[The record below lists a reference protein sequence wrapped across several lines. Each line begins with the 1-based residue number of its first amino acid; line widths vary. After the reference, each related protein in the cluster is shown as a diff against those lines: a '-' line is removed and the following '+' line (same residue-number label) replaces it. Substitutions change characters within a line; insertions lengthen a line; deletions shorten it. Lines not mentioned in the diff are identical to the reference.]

1 MNESL
6 LNRIL
11 KDHKRRT
18 RSLALILCLSMI
30 VSLGT
35 FAGFHQTAIAKVYTR
50 EVLDCPYAHEGAE
63 PVAHVHNDDCYE
75 GETLVCTLPEREAHT
90 HTDECFAEQ
99 RVLVCT
105 LEENPGHQHS
115 EACFDENGELTC
127 QIPEGE
133 GAHVHTDDCYT
144 IERVLTCD
152 KPELPVHV
160 HDAGCFRTE
169 EITVDEPEDTAA
181 SEQAVSTV
189 PEMPVSDPNADIETA
204 EDWNREFEN
213 LELSGNWAR
222 DLVLV
227 AATQQGRGE
236 SPNNF
241 EAVLNDAGDAWVRH
255 GYTRYGAWYGYP
267 YAEWDAMFVSFCL
280 RYAGIPAE
288 NVPNNPTAAYM
299 AESFS
304 KGELFAGQDYV
315 PAVGDLIFFD
325 TADDEITNIDHM
337 GIVCHVDAENG
348 TINTVEGDRT
358 DTVATFGYYLND
370 EQIVGYGILPQN
382 PNYVP
387 NEEENTDIPD
397 EEFDGFIF
405 MTTDE
410 EEETPAAEEATA
422 PAVSMPAQSWERTA
436 GGIKVSVEAPEGA
449 FPENTTIAVTPV
461 NGNSLKDTVSDAV
474 SGEVLE
480 VQAVDITFFDAEGR
494 EIEPAVPIRV
504 VMTPAATENAE
515 EKTSV
520 VHVDV
525 AQQTAELIEQAEG
538 TEADNSEVVFDAD
551 AFTIYAIVYTYQVEY
566 EYEVDGKTFTS
577 SMPGAENMSLTQI
590 VKGLGIVDETEIET
604 FVSKIASIASSNEEV
619 AVVNENNEIR
629 VLKDGEAKIVITMQD
644 GAKFH
649 IDVRAEGETSASNE
663 TATVSTVGELYLPAD
678 AELKA
683 EVVGGEQAIEA
694 VKAIEGQDGNYQVF
708 DISLDNVEV
717 DNYDGFQV
725 DLTLP
730 AKILGSE
737 FHLYHVHEGKAE
749 ELLLKK
755 KSHTQDDGNELVES
769 VSFVTDSFSYF
780 VLSYTVDFTFE
791 IDGQTFSYSMPG
803 TTSATISDI
812 LANLGIENADEFTS
826 KISAISFTAPEL
838 LAVTPIVENT
848 TIGWV
853 ENQVFDI
860 VFEETASSYEKAS
873 ESELAAEDARL
884 ATVVTAPNWVL
895 TSTAPFDTDEVLT
908 IIMMNGEAFTI
919 HVTDALYSG
928 LNEFITDAE
937 LTINGQTYGKNDT
950 WEVYPDTEYNLTLT
964 FSEKGQRQLPS
975 GGNTVMM
982 KLPDGLTLPNGQSGT
997 FDIPFGLAGTL
1008 RGNTYEVRDGYLYV
1022 TFARD
1027 PKNLLERSSN
1037 THFEIN
1043 LKAMFDEDATEIHFN
1058 DRVNPDVDVKNDG
1071 SVDVQ
1076 KTGYYNAS
1084 TGMMEY
1090 DITVTSTGTTQNI
1103 VINDT
1108 IQGSLVQ
1115 YDADSATVSG
1125 IDNPPTPTT
1134 GENGFSVTIPKM
1146 TNGQVAHIHYT
1157 GTLDLDSLYASGY
1170 KITGVDGQNKVQY
1183 GKDNNPDKEITY
1195 EYTNTINF
1203 SNISKSNTK
1212 ATTEDGKTTLEWTV
1226 KVNEN
1231 PQASIVGGKITDKI
1245 GWGSKD
1251 IMSYVTEDGEDG
1263 KVPVSVIV
1271 KDENGNVVGTITDT
1285 AILNAGNDWTPAS
1298 WTYTI
1303 PDLTDLINSASG
1315 FTKDPSYTG
1324 EIPEAKDQKYTYE
1337 ISYHTTVTQAE
1348 QNQTVT
1354 NDSTNEHGGSSTGT
1368 GVVPGTNPNNPPQP
1382 GDEVITV
1389 TKTPT
1394 DVTQEYIEWK
1404 VVVNIPKGNYYSSD
1418 FYILDDLPWHYPDT
1432 GSGVTGGMVD
1442 TLDESYNENGFT
1454 KGVKVE
1460 GLKEGQESFSVS
1472 TSTSNDK
1479 YLTDENGN
1487 TLERQIVKIQFY
1499 KSATDQTD
1507 ENKGIGQDED
1517 RTLTVTIRTKNS
1529 AYWVESGAKSSQLT
1543 WHDNN
1548 VNAMGYTANGRAQ
1561 VTVPSIKKSGQNANK
1576 PGYFGGS
1583 DDDVY
1588 FAYDVVISNPS
1599 QFPIQ
1604 ITDTFDGRYLEFVG
1618 WNGLSELM
1626 VDSAT
1631 GKVTDTY
1638 NRYPGLYIKGG
1649 ANTWDNESTGR
1660 INPGPYMPV
1669 YTADTGSV
1677 QFTIPQLFKDE
1688 NNNYY
1693 PYYHF
1698 RYYLKV
1704 RDADALTQAAI
1715 ANQGKIILGNTVAW
1729 GDIDDHVDITYEV
1742 PVIEKDGWFSNSAD
1756 SNANER
1762 SYQFLI
1768 DVNPDALTFGNN
1780 NLEVVDSHSDNLSVD
1795 YHTVVAYEIPA
1806 GATVTKD
1813 EFRQVLQL
1821 LAKQQGGTVLETWEQ
1836 ERINALCSKCH
1847 VNSIDQLKANG
1858 IGWDFSGSE
1867 GTFSG
1872 LDDATHY
1879 FITYS
1884 ALIVGTGNQSFYNE
1898 ANMDGYISTKT
1909 DSRWFDSNATA
1920 GGDVYQIQL
1929 LKHVK
1934 GNNAHGLAGATF
1946 QLFMDDGSGNPIP
1959 MTYGDTKFTRGEEV
1973 YEDISDGSKFNEGR
1987 ENVVGQPI
1995 TFTTDDNGYVLIKLN
2010 QTAHGAEL
2018 EEGVHYYLKEIAS
2031 PVGYKIDSSVEYWS
2045 FTLTQD
2051 PDGVNYGGR
2060 DAYGVRQW
2068 IYFYYDDILKMSNT
2082 PVENEDVDISVEKK
2096 WYDVDGNAIT
2106 DTSKLANMKAEVQL
2120 CRRSSTGT
2128 SWSAWTAIKVD
2139 GATITEENDVKTLQ
2153 YVNSLDDLKFSWTNL
2168 PRSKTVDNVTT
2179 YYEYKIEEIPA
2190 TDNNTTEQIERF
2202 DTTVT
2207 SKESTDETTGDKIE
2221 YTVKNFAVEEKTKS
2235 LNIKKVWLDASGN
2248 TIDNPPNNI
2257 TFKLYRVISKTPFE
2271 FQPTAGGSEFFIT
2284 ENLPAGVTLVSD
2296 GDEPQ
2301 YYQMSNSAYGNGVT
2315 FSALDYIKIAA
2326 ENSSDVTYYAYYV
2339 KETAVD
2345 GYDSSSATTTTS
2357 DTTTITLTNKKIPE
2371 ERDTSLTIGKEWRW
2385 DDGTENGVAMDP
2397 PQNSPVTY
2405 QIYQVKSTT
2414 PFTDVTKVSSGGTLY
2429 DAKNSWG
2436 GYDWNWYHVDGQ
2448 PGTYQLGVNNDW
2460 SSTTFNNLPAVRVN
2474 GNVATYYAYYVEEID
2489 LPENI
2494 EASYKIKDNGD
2505 GTYSVLM
2512 TNKKSPEQTMVE
2524 VSKTWKINGADANFA
2539 ATGEPAKSWPDNV
2552 RVKVELLRDGTA
2564 VEGKVLYLTSDKT
2577 SDNFVGL
2584 PKEDENGNAY
2594 VYTVRETVQMLKDGG
2609 TAINDADWE
2618 ETVTIDGK
2626 AISAEIAA
2634 TANGFGLT
2642 NDLKS
2647 PGKII
2652 VEKSFAGEDVLT
2664 DEQKQ
2669 SITFTVTG
2677 PEGATGFPKTS
2688 ALGGDSTHFVFTDG
2702 KYTWTIENIDVA
2714 GEYTVTESGAA
2725 TTVESGGTTYTKTT
2739 TMRVDGKSV
2748 GTGETTSFTLGTSD
2762 SKVEF
2767 INRYDK
2773 PYDGSGFIDVEKVWS
2788 SSFTDGDKTP
2798 AQISLYRK
2806 EVDSLPGTGGGD
2818 GTNYRITFNYSY
2830 WDQNSNTYKTIET
2843 STSAMAGEIVTVVV
2857 SQSSNYSD
2865 DFIIQSN
2872 SGNIG
2877 SITDAKK
2884 VGGTYTLQFQITDST
2899 DNLNESSNVVYLAS
2913 YSGTNSIN
2921 NPSITATNSSSGGG
2935 GSTEPT
2941 QVYVDSA
2948 KTTVADI
2955 TADGGEFYQS
2965 AVVDSATSWTHHFG
2979 NLPIKTADGTKYYV
2993 YYVVEDG
3000 GIAYAATYS
3009 ESNNTVTITNNSKPE
3024 TTSLSVKKV
3033 WKNAAGQDIS
3043 STYTGEA
3050 QFELWQV
3057 ATTKGSSAMPGV
3069 GDVVKIRSN
3078 DSSCII
3084 PEVNGTLGNNIEL
3097 VFKVIASN
3105 DADKNDLRNSNNIRI
3120 YAGYSSYENYSG
3132 TYSQYEYKPNLISE
3146 NGNEFIIKYVIPTY
3160 PSDISF
3166 APKSIELKGFSWK
3179 GDSHEFYGTQ
3189 DYAGGEYQETTTT
3202 TENTYQV
3209 FTISN
3214 ADEDWT
3220 KHFTNLPLKSADG
3233 KTTYSYY
3240 VKEIDV
3246 PSEWTV
3252 AYSPEDTEHT
3262 GQSASASDGTI
3273 IATNTVPTPNTVSI
3287 SAEKTWKDNQG
3298 AEGNENF
3305 TNHPSLQ
3312 FTLYRKA
3319 LEEDETAPT
3328 EPPKT
3333 VDEATAAGYT
3343 LAVENIEGFSSVI
3356 KIAAGSATSQAENLP
3371 AAWADLPEKDPD
3383 GKTYSYLVIEGNV
3396 PHYTIKSVVKDG
3408 TDGSNVTYAFT
3419 NELDEEKI
3427 DLKLNKKWNINGTQI
3442 TEGLDDTT
3450 KYPEVKYKV
3459 YQVTYTNAART
3470 TLKDGTTAEGVE
3482 YTLPDGTGKLNNT
3495 NSWTETLQDLPKMKY
3510 TAIDEDG
3517 VFTAEYYNYYV
3528 VEQPITK
3535 DGDDNEYVVSYQ
3547 VGDGPILDASETDGH
3562 STSLNMG
3569 LDETSVTITNGKYEV
3584 EINILKTD
3592 PNQTP
3597 LTGAEFKLEMFTK
3610 SWETVWLKWN
3620 EESEKYERFV
3630 PTGTT
3635 LAAIEANAAENGA
3648 SATFPVGSDGKAKI
3662 DKLPNGRYRFV
3673 ETKAPDGYIIA
3684 EKESAIFTIAGG
3696 QINPEADN
3704 TATYNKA
3711 GNIFIVPNNPGS
3723 ALPQTGG
3730 IGTALFTA
3738 LGGLMTA
3745 TAGAI
3750 LTIRR
3755 KRKPAEG

>member
-1 MNESL
+1 M
-6 LNRIL
+6 LNQIL
-11 KDHKRRT
+11 KDRKRKT

-90 HTDECFAEQ
+90 HTDECFTEQ
-99 RVLVCT
+99 RVLVCG

-115 EACFDENGELTC
+115 EECYDENGELIC

-133 GAHVHTDDCYT
+133 GAHTHTEECYT
-144 IERVLTCD
+144 IERVLTCERT
-152 KPELPVHV
+152 ELNIHV
-160 HDAGCFRTE
+160 HDAGCFHTE
-169 EITVDEPEDTAA
+169 EISINEPEETVVP
-181 SEQAVSTV
+181 EQTVNMV
-189 PEMPVSDPNADIETA
+189 PEMPVSDPDADLETSD
-204 EDWNREFEN
+204 DWNREFEN

-255 GYTRYGAWYGYP
+255 GYTRYGAWYGVP
-267 YAEWDAMFVSFCL
+267 YAEEWSAMFVSFCL
-280 RYAGIPAE
+280 RYAGIPEE
-288 NVPNNPTAAYM
+288 NVPNNPTAAFM

-304 KGELFAGQDYV
+304 MGGLFAGRDYV

-325 TADDEITNIDHM
+325 TIDDEITNIDHM
-337 GIVCHVDAENG
+337 GIVYHVDTENG

-358 DTVATFGYYLND
+358 DAVATFGYTLDD

-382 PNYVP
+382 PDYIP
-387 NEEENTDIPD
+387 SEEENTDNTD
-397 EEFDGFIF
+397 EAYDGLIF

-410 EEETPAAEEATA
+410 EEETEETETAAVTTDAEDVTA
-422 PAVSMPAQSWERTA
+422 PAVPMPAQSWERTA
-436 GGIKVSVEAPEGA
+436 GGIKVTVDAPEGA
-449 FPENTTIAVTPV
+449 FPENTRIAVTPV

-474 SGEVLE
+474 DGEVLE
-480 VQAVDITFFDAEGR
+480 VQAVDITFFDADGR

-520 VHVDV
+520 VHIDIT
-525 AQQTAELIEQAEG
+525 QQTAELIEQAAG
-538 TEADNSEVVFDAD
+538 TEFDNSEVVFDAD

-577 SMPGAENMSLTQI
+577 SMPGAENMTLTQI
-590 VKGLGIVDETEIET
+590 VKGLGIVDETEIDT

-649 IDVRAEGETSASNE
+649 IDVRAEGETE
-663 TATVSTVGELYLPAD
+663 VTADNVAISTVGDLYLPAE

-725 DLTLP
+725 ELQLP
-730 AKILGSE
+730 ARILGSE
-737 FHLYHVHEGKAE
+737 FHLYHVHDGQVE
-749 ELLLKK
+749 ELLLNKN
-755 KSHTQDDGNELVES
+755 SDIQDDGNELVES

-803 TTSATISDI
+803 TTSASISDI
-812 LANLGIENADEFTS
+812 LTNLGIKNADEFTS
-826 KISAISFTAPEL
+826 KISSISFTAPEL

-1071 SVDVQ
+1071 SVDVK
-1076 KTGYYNAS
+1076 KTGSYNAS
-1084 TGMMEY
+1084 TGKMEY

-1103 VINDT
+1103 VINDIIGNNNPT
-1108 IQGSLVQ
+1108 IDIVKYNG
-1115 YDADSATVSG
+1115 DATVSG
-1125 IDNPPTPTT
+1125 IDNPRSPTIR
-1134 GENGFSVTIPKM
+1134 ENGFSVTIPKM
-1146 TNGQVAHIHYT
+1146 TDGQVAHIRYT
-1157 GTLDLDSLYASGY
+1157 ADVDVASLYDAGY
-1170 KITGVDGQNKVQY
+1170 KITGVNGTNKVQY
-1183 GKDNNPDKEITY
+1183 GKDGTPDKETEFKY
-1195 EYTNTINF
+1195 ENTIDF
-1203 SNISKSNTK
+1203 SNISKTSTGSSTDETNHV
-1212 ATTEDGKTTLEWTV
+1212 TTLDWTITANSDP
-1226 KVNEN
+1226 K
-1231 PQASIVGGKITDKI
+1231 ASIVGGTITDKI

-1251 IMSYVTEDGEDG
+1251 IMSYVTEDG
-1263 KVPVSVIV
+1263 KVPVSVTV
-1271 KDENGNVVGTITDT
+1271 KDENGNIVGTITDT
-1285 AILNAGNDWTPAS
+1285 AILDSGNPWTPAS

-1303 PDLTDLINSASG
+1303 PDLTNASG
-1315 FTKDPSYTG
+1315 FTKDSNYNET
-1324 EIPEAKDQKYTYE
+1324 IPAAKDQKYTYE
-1337 ISYHTTVTQAE
+1337 ISYQTKVTQAE

-1354 NDSTNEHGGSSTGT
+1354 NDSTNEHGGNSTGT
-1368 GVVPGTNPNNPPQP
+1368 GVVPGTNPINPPHP
-1382 GDEVITV
+1382 GGDPITV
-1389 TKTPT
+1389 SKTAT

-1404 VVVNIPKGNYYSSD
+1404 IVVNIPAGTDYTSD

-1442 TLDESYNENGFT
+1442 TLDSGYNENGFT
-1454 KGVKVE
+1454 NGVKVE
-1460 GLKEGQESFSVS
+1460 GLKVGQESYAVT

-1499 KSATDQTD
+1499 KDATTQTD
-1507 ENKGIGQDED
+1507 SNKGLVKDETNA
-1517 RTLTVTIRTKNS
+1517 RTLTVTVRTLNS
-1529 AYWVESGAKSSQLT
+1529 AYWVQSGAKSSQLT

-1561 VTVPSIKKSGQNANK
+1561 VTVPSIKKSGQK
-1576 PGYFGGS
+1576 SGRPGYIQETEENKN
-1583 DDDVY
+1583 DVY

-1604 ITDTFDGRYLEFVG
+1604 ITDSFDGRYLEFVG
-1618 WNGLSELM
+1618 WDGLSDLT
-1626 VDSAT
+1626 VDSTT
-1631 GKVTDTY
+1631 GKVTEQYSGTY
-1638 NRYPGLYIKGG
+1638 QYLYIKGG
-1649 ANTWDNESTGR
+1649 TNTWDNEFSGK

-1669 YTADTGSV
+1669 YDYTAGSGLV

-1704 RDADALTQAAI
+1704 RDAAVLTQAAI
-1715 ANQGKIILGNTVAW
+1715 ANQGKITLGNTVAW
-1729 GDIDDHVDITYEV
+1729 GNIDDHVDITYEV
-1742 PVIEKDGWFSNSAD
+1742 PVIDKDGWFANNAD

-1780 NLEVVDSHSDNLSVD
+1780 NLEVVDNHSDNLSVD

-1821 LAKQQGGTVLETWEQ
+1821 LAKQQGGNDLQDWEQ
-1836 ERINALCSKCH
+1836 NQINALYDKCEI
-1847 VNSIDQLKANG
+1847 SSLDALKANG
-1858 IGWDFSGSE
+1858 VGWDFSGSE

-1872 LDDATHY
+1872 LKDATHY
-1879 FITYS
+1879 FITYN
-1884 ALIVGTGNQSFYNE
+1884 ALIVGTGSQTFSNE
-1898 ANMDGYISTKT
+1898 AEMEGYISSKT

-1946 QLFMDDGSGNPIP
+1946 QLFMDDGAGNPIP

-1973 YEDISDGSKFNEGR
+1973 YEDISDGSRFNEDR

-2060 DAYGVRQW
+2060 DAYGNRQW

-2082 PVENEDVDISVEKK
+2082 PVENENVDLSVEKK
-2096 WYDVDGNAIT
+2096 WYDVNGNAIT
-2106 DTSKLANMKAEVQL
+2106 DTTKLENMEAKVQL
-2120 CRRSSTGT
+2120 YRRSSTGT
-2128 SWSAWTAIKVD
+2128 SWSDWTAIKVD
-2139 GATITEENDVKTLQ
+2139 GSNITVGSDVKTLR
-2153 YVNSLDDLKFSWTNL
+2153 YVSSLDELKFSWTDL
-2168 PRSKTVDNVTT
+2168 PRSVTVDNVTT
-2179 YYEYKIEEIPA
+2179 YYEYKVEEIFA
-2190 TDNNTTEQIERF
+2190 TDNSTNDRIGRF

-2235 LNIKKVWLDASGN
+2235 LNIKKVWLDASGK
-2248 TIDNPPNNI
+2248 TIDNPPDNI
-2257 TFKLYRVISKTPFE
+2257 TFKLYRVISKSPFE
-2271 FQPTAGGSEFFIT
+2271 YQPTAGGSEFFIT
-2284 ENLPAGVTLVSD
+2284 DNLPDGVQMVEDSLGNS
-2296 GDEPQ
+2296 
-2301 YYQMSNSAYGNGVT
+2301 YYQMRSSAYTAGVI
-2315 FSALDYIKIAA
+2315 FSALDYIKIGE

-2345 GYDSSSATTTTS
+2345 GYDSSSAAKTIVDESGNT
-2357 DTTTITLTNKKIPE
+2357 TTTITLTNKKIPD

-2397 PQNSPVTY
+2397 PQNTTVTY
-2405 QIYQVKSTT
+2405 QIYQVKSST
-2414 PFTDVTKVSSGGTLY
+2414 PFTDPTKVNSGGTLY

-2436 GYDWNWYHVDGQ
+2436 GYDWNWYHVNGQ

-2494 EASYKIKDNGD
+2494 EASYKIKDNQD

-2524 VSKTWKINGADANFA
+2524 VSKTWKINGEDANFA

-2564 VEGKVLYLTSDKT
+2564 VDGKVLYLTADKT

-2584 PKEDENGNAY
+2584 PKEDTNGNAY
-2594 VYTVRETVQMLKDGG
+2594 VYTVRETVQMLKENG
-2609 TAINDADWE
+2609 TATNDDDWE
-2618 ETVTIDGK
+2618 ETVMIDGK

-2634 TANGFGLT
+2634 TTNGFGIT
-2642 NDLKS
+2642 NDLKT
-2647 PGKII
+2647 PGSLVVK
-2652 VEKSFAGEDVLT
+2652 KSFDETSEGAKTLT
-2664 DEQKQ
+2664 ADQKKL
-2669 SITFTVTG
+2669 ITFTVSGPSGYTATKTLNDIGEDGFQYDSETG
-2677 PEGATGFPKTS
+2677 
-2688 ALGGDSTHFVFTDG
+2688 V
-2702 KYTWTIENIDVA
+2702 YTWALTGLPA
-2714 GEYTVTESGAA
+2714 GSYTVKETNANFSGYSR
-2725 TTVESGGTTYTKTT
+2725 TTTYVVTDADGVEGSSTSGLSASATVVGDKTT
-2739 TMRVDGKSV
+2739 TVAFENKYTEQTDTGITVQKIWKDSSGNIITTLMSDSAQVVLDLKRSGGAFVPSTGTKYKIYLRTDYSSWGGGNVDNPIGEAAEGEFVTITLNDGDIRNVTPNANQWSYNLAEAVNHVLQFEMPAYDVRVWVNGNHDSI
-2748 GTGETTSFTLGTSD
+2748 TTSTVNNIVVHVGPAEPVIETITLNNANGWTWTSD
-2762 SKVEF
+2762 SLPA
-2767 INRYDK
+2767 D
-2773 PYDGSGFIDVEKVWS
+2773 DGNGNV
-2788 SSFTDGDKTP
+2788 
-2798 AQISLYRK
+2798 
-2806 EVDSLPGTGGGD
+2806 
-2818 GTNYRITFNYSY
+2818 YS
-2830 WDQNSNTYKTIET
+2830 
-2843 STSAMAGEIVTVVV
+2843 
-2857 SQSSNYSD
+2857 
-2865 DFIIQSN
+2865 
-2872 SGNIG
+2872 
-2877 SITDAKK
+2877 
-2884 VGGTYTLQFQITDST
+2884 
-2899 DNLNESSNVVYLAS
+2899 
-2913 YSGTNSIN
+2913 
-2921 NPSITATNSSSGGG
+2921 
-2935 GSTEPT
+2935 
-2941 QVYVDSA
+2941 
-2948 KTTVADI
+2948 
-2955 TADGGEFYQS
+2955 
-2965 AVVDSATSWTHHFG
+2965 
-2979 NLPIKTADGTKYYV
+2979 
-2993 YYVVEDG
+2993 YYVVENSSNVPGYSVSYEMEG
-3000 GIAYAATYS
+3000 GEPKKITS
-3009 ESNNTVTITNNSKPE
+3009 GTLTVTN
-3024 TTSLSVKKV
+3024 TS
-3033 WKNAAGQDIS
+3033 
-3043 STYTGEA
+3043 
-3050 QFELWQV
+3050 
-3057 ATTKGSSAMPGV
+3057 
-3069 GDVVKIRSN
+3069 
-3078 DSSCII
+3078 
-3084 PEVNGTLGNNIEL
+3084 
-3097 VFKVIASN
+3097 
-3105 DADKNDLRNSNNIRI
+3105 
-3120 YAGYSSYENYSG
+3120 
-3132 TYSQYEYKPNLISE
+3132 
-3146 NGNEFIIKYVIPTY
+3146 
-3160 PSDISF
+3160 
-3166 APKSIELKGFSWK
+3166 
-3179 GDSHEFYGTQ
+3179 
-3189 DYAGGEYQETTTT
+3189 TTTT
-3202 TENTYQV
+3202 TTDFTVKKAWTGADASTLTDKTVTFELFGIPSGSGSGSGDIPVSIAGNTYYASPGDQINLAYSV
-3209 FTISN
+3209 VVNNIDPNNQNSIIGKIISQPN
-3214 ADEDWT
+3214 NVTVSFQYLYYYNSDSSHSGQNYT
-3220 KHFTNLPLKSADG
+3220 LKL
-3233 KTTYSYY
+3233 TPTYSQPVDLGDGTYRVDLSVSFTVDGSAFEANDITITQINVSDSTGFNIALESYNNSSATAVEVDWDDYNTQEKMAQLASDIASSYGVTPVSFGTFTLTYDDVLGDDHWAKKFEGLSTNYIYY
-3240 VKEIDV
+3240 AVEK
-3246 PSEWTV
+3246 TV
-3252 AYSPEDTEHT
+3252 DGDSSLETYSPIYGHVWNHSSETV
-3262 GQSASASDGTI
+3262 
-3273 IATNTVPTPNTVSI
+3273 TNTVTGPDTVTI
-3287 SAEKTWKDNQG
+3287 SATKTWDDKNQG
-3298 AEGNENF
+3298 SEADGSF
-3305 TNHPSLQ
+3305 TNHPALQ

-3319 LEEDETAPT
+3319 LEEGESAP
-3328 EPPKT
+3328 ESLPKT
-3333 VDEATAAGYT
+3333 VDEATTAGYT
-3343 LAVENIEGFSSVI
+3343 LAVENTEGFSAVI
-3356 KIAAGSATSQAENLP
+3356 KINAGSAASQAEHLP
-3371 AAWADLPEKDPD
+3371 ATWSDLPEKDPD

-3427 DLKLNKKWNINGTQI
+3427 DLTLNKKWNINGTEV
-3442 TEGLDDTT
+3442 TDTT
-3450 KYPEVKYKV
+3450 AYPEVTYHV
-3459 YQVTYTNAART
+3459 YQVTYSNAART
-3470 TLKDGTTAEGVE
+3470 TLVEGTTDEGTE
-3482 YTLPDGTGKLNNT
+3482 ITTLPGDATGKLNNT

-3510 TAIDEDG
+3510 TAIDENG

-3528 VEQPITK
+3528 VEEPIPT
-3535 DGDDNEYVVSYQ
+3535 DGDGNKYIVSYQ
-3547 VGDGPILDASETDGH
+3547 VGDGPILDATETGGH

-3584 EINILKTD
+3584 EVNILKTD

-3597 LTGAEFKLEMFTK
+3597 LTGAEFKLEKFDGSWLNVYLTQDKDEDNNPIPGQYTRTTETEGALTVFT
-3610 SWETVWLKWN
+3610 
-3620 EESEKYERFV
+3620 
-3630 PTGTT
+3630 
-3635 LAAIEANAAENGA
+3635 
-3648 SATFPVGSDGKAKI
+3648 VGPDGKAKI

-3673 ETKAPDGYIIA
+3673 ETKAPDGYIIS

-3696 QINPEADN
+3696 QINPEAEN
-3704 TATYNKA
+3704 TARYNKA
-3711 GNIFIVPNNPGS
+3711 GNIFIVPNNPGT

-3730 IGTALFTA
+3730 PGTALFTA

-3745 TAGAI
+3745 TAGAV
-3750 LTIRR
+3750 LTLRR
-3755 KRKPAEG
+3755 RRQRYHA